1 MFLIA
6 KLRKKILINNLFL
19 NWVMEDEMIIEIIKW
34 VMIVFIAGFIGY
46 FGKHLGKNI
55 IARFSKKQKQEASQ
69 CKHQ

>member
-55 IARFSKKQKQEASQ
+55 IARFSKKQKQEA
-69 CKHQ
+69 